1 MADDSMRDSGS
12 LPARSAQR
20 DPERTRAAILSAATE
35 EFASKGLGGG
45 RVDAIALRAGTNKRM
60 LYHYFGDKEGLYIA
74 VLENAY
80 AQIREAERSLDL
92 ASRTPEEGL
101 RELAL
106 FTWRYFLAHPEFLSL
121 LGTENLHRA
130 EHVRRSTRI
139 REMQT
144 NLLTELTSVLRR
156 GEASG
161 AFAVGNDPLMVYLTI
176 ASMCFFYLSNQHTL
190 TAVFGREL
198 THPRHL
204 AEWEAHVVKVTL
216 ASVRAQTP
224 H

>member
-1 MADDSMRDSGS
+1 MADESTPGSGRNS
-12 LPARSAQR
+12 RSQQR
-20 DPERTRAAILSAATE
+20 NPERTRAAILAAATE
-35 EFASKGLGGG
+35 EFADKGIGGA

-80 AQIREAERSLDL
+80 QQIRDAERTLDL
-92 ASRTPEEGL
+92 STRTPEEGL

-121 LGTENLHRA
+121 LSTENLHKA
-130 EHVRRSTRI
+130 EHVRRSALI

-144 NLLTELTSVLRR
+144 NLQAELAGVLRR
-156 GEASG
+156 GEAAG
-161 AFAVGNDPLMVYLTI
+161 VFAEGNDPLTVYLTV
-176 ASMCFFYLSNQHTL
+176 ASMCCFYLSNQHTL

-198 THPRHL
+198 AHPGSLR
-204 AEWEAHVVKVTL
+204 AWEEHVVKVTL
-216 ASVRAQTP
+216 ASVRA
-224 H
+224 